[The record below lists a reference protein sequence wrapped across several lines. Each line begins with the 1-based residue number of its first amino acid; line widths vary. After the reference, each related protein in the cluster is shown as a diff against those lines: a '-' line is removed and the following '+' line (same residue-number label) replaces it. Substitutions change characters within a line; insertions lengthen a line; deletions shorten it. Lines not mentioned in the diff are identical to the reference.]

1 MATNAPPLSR
11 NVVLAL
17 GLLLGLGIGAGAGL
31 LIETAFRKVTTPAD
45 AEEASG
51 LPFIA
56 EVRQGPASGGPRCR

>member
-1 MATNAPPLSR
+1 MATNGPPLSR
-11 NVVLAL
+11 KVTLAL

-31 LIETAFRKVTTPAD
+31 LVETAFRKVATPTD

-56 EVRQGPASGGPRCR
+56 EVRKGGSAGPRCR